1 MDITINNGVINVR
14 TERNNVSANLELTP
28 EIKSMILSIY
38 QAGRDKEM
46 INFITNVESTTVLTQ
61 ED

>member
-46 INFITNVESTTVLTQ
+46 INFITNVDSTTVLTQ